1 MSKEISVCEAKI
13 YESLYKK
20 YNKSLYSFMYFKCGD
35 QSRAEDLVQEAFI
48 KLWNNCAK
56 VIFEKAKSYL
66 YTIANNQFL
75 NEVAHSKVKL
85 KYQQH
90 SGKDDRN
97 IESPDFVLE
106 EQEFMVKLEKAI
118 DGLTPGQKEVFLLN
132 RIEDKKY
139 REIAEMLDISVKAV
153 EKRMHGALLKLRKS
167 IGKKI

>member
-1 MSKEISVCEAKI
+1 MAKDPSVCEAKI
-13 YESLYKK
+13 YESVYRQ
-20 YNKSLYSFMYFKCGD
+20 YSKSLYSFMYFKCGD
-35 QSRAEDLVQEAFI
+35 QDRAEDLVQEAFI

-75 NEVAHSKVKL
+75 NEVAHQKVKL
-85 KYQQH
+85 KYQQN
-90 SGKDDRN
+90 SGKDKSN

-106 EQEFMVKLEKAI
+106 EKEFMIKLENALEE
-118 DGLTPGQKEVFLLN
+118 LTNGEREVFLLN
-132 RIEDKKY
+132 RIEGKKY
-139 REIAEMLDISVKAV
+139 REIAEMLSISVKAV